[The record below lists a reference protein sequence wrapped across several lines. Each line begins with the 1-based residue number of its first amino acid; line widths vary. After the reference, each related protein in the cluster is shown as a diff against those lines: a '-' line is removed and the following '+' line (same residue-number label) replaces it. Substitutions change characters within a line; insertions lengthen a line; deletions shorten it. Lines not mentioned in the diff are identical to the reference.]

1 MKLSKYVLSIVI
13 ILLMWSCCSFA
24 NSISMAIRES
34 ISVCLISIIP
44 SMYAFMIVS
53 DLFIKSNSH
62 KLIGRIIS
70 PISRY
75 ILHLD
80 GQLFAIFLVSLI
92 AGYPV
97 GAKLISTLENNN
109 QLEKSK
115 AENMYCYCYSGGL
128 AFIIGTVGT
137 GFKNGLKIA
146 LIIYTS
152 NIIANFILAMIL
164 NFKSKIPNKESSNIE
179 VSFNS
184 DTLIDSINSSF
195 KTVINICMMIIAFSI
210 LISLLDGF
218 NVSQLISRGLSKIL
232 NISENSAHSILNG
245 FLEISRTS
253 QVNIVGRYYLPTL
266 AMMFSFGGVCVILQ
280 IVSISSDGFK
290 LSKFL
295 KCRLLTG
302 IISFILCDIFSKIFL
317 KDFLMVVS
325 NYAPKVTEEKS
336 IIPTICLIC
345 MSFILLSKNTK
356 YKYY

>member
-1 MKLSKYVLSIVI
+1 MKISKYVLPITI
-13 ILLMWSCCSFA
+13 IFLMWSCCNFA
-24 NSISMAIRES
+24 NSISMSIRES
-34 ISVCLISIIP
+34 INVCLVAIIP

-62 KLIGRIIS
+62 KLIGKVIS

-75 ILHLD
+75 VLHLD
-80 GQLFAIFLVSLI
+80 GQLFAIFLVSLV

-97 GAKLISTLENNN
+97 GAKLISTLENGNY
-109 QLEKSK
+109 LDRSK

-146 LIIYTS
+146 LIIYIS
-152 NIIANFILAMIL
+152 NIIANLILAIIL
-164 NFKSKIPNKESSNIE
+164 NFKSKIPSKDNSKIE
-179 VSFNS
+179 VSFSS
-184 DTLIDSINSSF
+184 DILIDSINSSF
-195 KTVINICMMIIAFSI
+195 KTMVNICIMIIAFSI

-218 NVSQLISRGLSKIL
+218 KISQLISIGLSKIL
-232 NISENSAHSILNG
+232 NISESSAHSILNG
-245 FLEISRTS
+245 LLEISRTS
-253 QVNIVGRYYLPTL
+253 QVNVIGRYYLPTL
-266 AMMFSFGGVCVILQ
+266 AFMFSFGGVCVILQ
-280 IVSISSDGFK
+280 IVSISSNGFK

-302 IISFILCDIFSKIFL
+302 IISFIICDVFSKIFL
-317 KDFLMVVS
+317 KDDLMVVS
-325 NYAPKVTEEKS
+325 NYTPKVTEEKS

-356 YKYY
+356 YNYY